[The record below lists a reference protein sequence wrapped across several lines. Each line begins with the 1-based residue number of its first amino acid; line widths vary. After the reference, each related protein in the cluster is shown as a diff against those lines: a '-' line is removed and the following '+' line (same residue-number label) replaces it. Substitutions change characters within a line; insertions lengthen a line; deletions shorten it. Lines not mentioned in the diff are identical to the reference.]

1 MSSPGAGSV
10 GSVGSVGRWG
20 DGEMGR
26 FVLRVI
32 ISTLHYSLKGN
43 PGKQGIPVIESG

>member
-1 MSSPGAGSV
+1 MWEV
-10 GSVGSVGRWG
+10 WEVWEVWG

-32 ISTLHYSLKGN
+32 ISTSYYSLKGN

>member
-1 MSSPGAGSV
+1 MGSV

-32 ISTLHYSLKGN
+32 ISTSYYSLFSCREREILESKGS
-43 PGKQGIPVIESG
+43 Q